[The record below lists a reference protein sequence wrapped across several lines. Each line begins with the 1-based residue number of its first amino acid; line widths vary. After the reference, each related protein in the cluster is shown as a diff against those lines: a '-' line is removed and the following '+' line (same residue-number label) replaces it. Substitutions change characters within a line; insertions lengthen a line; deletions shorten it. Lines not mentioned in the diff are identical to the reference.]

1 MFCNYL
7 KQKGVGL
14 MNFCLNCGS
23 LLETK
28 KVKLKNHAIVMFSCN
43 KCGHK
48 IEETYENMTI
58 NCKTITHTPKQL
70 VSVIGKEDQFNILPT
85 IQVTC
90 PRCDN
95 GNAYAWQVQTK
106 PSEESSTLFL
116 RCTKCNY
123 TFREDT

>member
-1 MFCNYL
+1 
-7 KQKGVGL
+7 

-23 LLETK
+23 RLEPR
-28 KVKLKNHAIVMFSCN
+28 KVKSKNQAILVFACN

-48 IEETYENMTI
+48 QKETNKNMEI
-58 NCKTITHTPKQL
+58 NGKTIEHSPKQL
-70 VSVIGKEDQFNILPT
+70 VSVIGKEDQLNILPT

-90 PRCDN
+90 PKCDN
-95 GNAYAWQVQTK
+95 GKVYAWQVQTK
-106 PSEESSTLFL
+106 RTDESSTQFL